1 MVKDQENFSSK
12 YSQMYDV
19 EIRTQKALK
28 ALSIIDDFK
37 IDTDGL
43 TLLDIGC
50 SSGIMTK
57 IYSKYFSKTIG
68 IDIDKSAIDFAINNF
83 NQENL
88 KFFNISYNSS
98 ELQNKKFDV
107 STKRITKNGKRNKY
121 CLIPSY
127 EIGLKIKNIKLT
139 IEIIYRLNFPSTEKY
154 LFL

>member
-68 IDIDKSAIDFAINNF
+68 IDIDKSAIDFAIDNF

-88 KFFNISYNSS
+88 KFFNISSF
-98 ELQNKKFDV
+98 K
-107 STKRITKNGKRNKY
+107 
-121 CLIPSY
+121 
-127 EIGLKIKNIKLT
+127 
-139 IEIIYRLNFPSTEKY
+139 
-154 LFL
+154 

>member
-28 ALSIIDDFK
+28 ALSVIDDFK

-57 IYSKYFSKTIG
+57 YT
-68 IDIDKSAIDFAINNF
+68 
-83 NQENL
+83 Q
-88 KFFNISYNSS
+88 NIS
-98 ELQNKKFDV
+98 V
-107 STKRITKNGKRNKY
+107 
-121 CLIPSY
+121 
-127 EIGLKIKNIKLT
+127 KL
-139 IEIIYRLNFPSTEKY
+139 LV
-154 LFL
+154 

>member
-57 IYSKYFSKTIG
+57 IYSKYLLS
-68 IDIDKSAIDFAINNF
+68 
-83 NQENL
+83 L
-88 KFFNISYNSS
+88 K
-98 ELQNKKFDV
+98 
-107 STKRITKNGKRNKY
+107 
-121 CLIPSY
+121 
-127 EIGLKIKNIKLT
+127 
-139 IEIIYRLNFPSTEKY
+139 
-154 LFL
+154 